1 MLKEIKSCCGC
12 QACAQACPR
21 SCITMKPDKEGFSYP
36 VIDETVCI
44 RCGLCE
50 KVCPV
55 LQKKEKEQEIPKAY
69 GAYCRNEEVR
79 RASSSGGVFTLLAEY
94 VLEEDGVVYGA
105 TMENFQVKHIRV
117 ADRGG
122 LAQLRGS
129 KYVQSDING
138 TYVQAKADLE
148 ADKTVLFT
156 GTPCQIEG
164 LKAFLQKDYEKLFAV
179 DIICHGVPS
188 PMVWEK
194 YVAFREKTAGS
205 KAKHMVFRDKKDGW
219 KAYGVSFSFADKT
232 TYLRP
237 YHEDI
242 FMKAFLRD
250 LCLRPSCYQCSF
262 KKMNR
267 VSDLTIAD
275 FWGAD
280 EVCPEMDDDKG
291 TSLVILHS
299 EQGEAIFRSISEQ
312 MRYMETDLTE
322 ALKHN
327 PAMIRSAAEPRHRD
341 DFMEKV
347 HTQDLE
353 ALVRKYAKAKLSA
366 KKIIKAVFAR
376 LGLLESIKMWKK
388 RWLNR

>member
-1 MLKEIKSCCGC
+1 MLKEIKNCCGC
-12 QACAQACPR
+12 QACAQACPK
-21 SCITMKPDKEGFSYP
+21 SCITMKPDKEGFSYA

-44 RCGLCE
+44 QCGLCE

-55 LQKKEKEQEIPKAY
+55 LQKKEKKQEMPKAY
-69 GAYCRNEEVR
+69 GAYCRNEEIR
-79 RASSSGGVFTLLAEY
+79 LASSSGGVFTLLSEY
-94 VLEEDGVVYGA
+94 VLDLGGVVYGA
-105 TMENFQVKHIRV
+105 AMEYFRVKHIRV
-117 ADRGG
+117 SERGG

-138 TYVQAKADLE
+138 TYVRAKADLE
-148 ADKTVLFT
+148 AGRTVLFT

-164 LKAFLQKDYEKLFAV
+164 LKAFLRKDYENLIAV

-188 PMVWEK
+188 PLVWEK
-194 YVAFREKTAGS
+194 YVALREKTAG
-205 KAKHMVFRDKKDGW
+205 APATQALFRHKKYGW
-219 KAYGVSFSFADKT
+219 KEFSVSFKFSNKAEYICRFS
-232 TYLRP
+232 
-237 YHEDI
+237 EDI
-242 FMKAFLRD
+242 FMKAFLYD

-280 EVCPEMDDDKG
+280 EVCSEMDDDKG

-299 EQGEAIFRSISEQ
+299 ERGEAIFRSISEQ

-327 PAMIRSAAEPRHRD
+327 PAMTRSAEKPRHRD
-341 DFMEKV
+341 AFMEKV
-347 HTQDLE
+347 HTEDLKV
-353 ALVRKYAKAKLSA
+353 LVRKYARDKLSA
-366 KKIIKAVFAR
+366 KKILKAVFAR
-376 LGLLESIKMWKK
+376 LGLLESIKTWKK